1 MFLVFFIQ
9 VFSLLFLALALC
21 SDVICLMVLPIHW
34 LFFAASTYVWV
45 QFVWHTG
52 ISKLFNVYGCGFK
65 RVKRLFFVVMDWF
78 CLHWPR
84 TWRPVFN
91 VLNEF
96 SHGFFQ
102 DRGLGLPTISMWLLF
117 IYVEAS
123 VRLKELK
130 NLPFHLDL
138 CRPFAAHW

>member
-1 MFLVFFIQ
+1 MVLCGDQ
-9 VFSLLFLALALC
+9 VFLLTFFASLVLSIITTISLLSF
-21 SDVICLMVLPIHW
+21 
-34 LFFAASTYVWV
+34 T
-45 QFVWHTG
+45 
-52 ISKLFNVYGCGFK
+52 
-65 RVKRLFFVVMDWF
+65 
-78 CLHWPR
+78 
-84 TWRPVFN
+84 
-91 VLNEF
+91 
-96 SHGFFQ
+96 

>member
-1 MFLVFFIQ
+1 MCNVDIIRFARFANVITIFRC
-9 VFSLLFLALALC
+9 FSF
-21 SDVICLMVLPIHW
+21 
-34 LFFAASTYVWV
+34 T
-45 QFVWHTG
+45 
-52 ISKLFNVYGCGFK
+52 
-65 RVKRLFFVVMDWF
+65 
-78 CLHWPR
+78 
-84 TWRPVFN
+84 
-91 VLNEF
+91 
-96 SHGFFQ
+96 

>member
-1 MFLVFFIQ
+1 M
-9 VFSLLFLALALC
+9 LFLALALC
-21 SDVICLMVLPIHW
+21 SDVICLMLLPVHW

-52 ISKLFNVYGCGFK
+52 TLNVFFYLWLRFIKRKKTFLCCGRLLLFTFPAYTAPVLHIALTRFVSLSFK
-65 RVKRLFFVVMDWF
+65 
-78 CLHWPR
+78 
-84 TWRPVFN
+84 
-91 VLNEF
+91 
-96 SHGFFQ
+96 